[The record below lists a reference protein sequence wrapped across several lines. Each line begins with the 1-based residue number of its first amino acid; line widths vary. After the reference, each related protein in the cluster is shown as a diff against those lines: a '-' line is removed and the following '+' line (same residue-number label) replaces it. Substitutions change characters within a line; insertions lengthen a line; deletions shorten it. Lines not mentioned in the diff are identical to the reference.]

1 MTIATI
7 DDTGV
12 SLLVDDNELL
22 SFVELVSQLRK
33 VGE

>member
-12 SLLVDDNELL
+12 SLLVDDDVI
-22 SFVELVSQLRK
+22 SFVELVAQLRK

>member
-7 DDTGV
+7 DDSGIT
-12 SLLVDDNELL
+12 LLVDDEQL
-22 SFVELVSQLRK
+22 SFVELVAQLRK